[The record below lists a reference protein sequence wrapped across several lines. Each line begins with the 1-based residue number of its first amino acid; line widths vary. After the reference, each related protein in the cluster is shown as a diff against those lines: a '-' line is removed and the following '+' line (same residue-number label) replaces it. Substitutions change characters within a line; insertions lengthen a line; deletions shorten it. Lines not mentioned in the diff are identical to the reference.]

1 MWFTV
6 FRVSPVPS
14 MGYAPTSA
22 RKTSSTATIVPSRRK
37 RDPRP
42 VDLLAVVARGG
53 EVLAPPLDP
62 LHGPPE
68 AEGDGRHEEL
78 LVIDGA
84 LRAEAAAHVGGE
96 HPHLLGR
103 DPEDHGHGVAHEVGI
118 LGGRPDDQQAGLGVP
133 VGEDAARLDRHG
145 RDPRMAELFL
155 DDQVGGGE
163 GPLDVADRRRARR
176 RRRCRAS
183 RRERARPRARRT
195 RASSPAGAGRSRPR
209 SRRGRRP
216 ADRRRPRRR
225 RPPARRR
232 TAPRPTPGRSARRG
246 GCWASRRRARG
257 CRARP
262 RAGRRR

>member
-1 MWFTV
+1 MRLVRHVARADAPVVGHPVGPRHVVHGVQGEPGPFDGIRAHV
-6 FRVSPVPS
+6 GQEDVVDGHDRPVP
-14 MGYAPTSA
+14 PE
-22 RKTSSTATIVPSRRK
+22 

-53 EVLAPPLDP
+53 EVLAPTLDP

-84 LRAEAAAHVGGE
+84 LRAEAAPHVGGE

-103 DPEDHGHGVAHEVGI
+103 DPEDHGHRVAHEVGI

-145 RDPRMAELFL
+145 GDPRMAELFL
-155 DDQVGGGE
+155 DDQVGGGK
-163 GPLDVADRRRARR
+163 GPLDVAGRRRARR

-183 RRERARPRARRT
+183 RREPARPRARRT

-216 ADRRRPRRR
+216 ADRRSSATTTATGSPTYRTTSD
-225 RPPARRR
+225 AR
-232 TAPRPTPGRSARRG
+232 TLWT
-246 GCWASRRRARG
+246 
-257 CRARP
+257 
-262 RAGRRR
+262 